1 MLNPLRT
8 PVVFLALTLMLAGWL
23 HAWTIP
29 RHSMWWG
36 RGVSHPDW
44 YKLRQH
50 RPLYRLAC
58 TLTGANGSGR
68 TGWTPGDVH
77 VTGPV
82 VIETTTDVRIVPAEA
97 LGVIIESE
105 TVLAAGYERTDVYCD
120 EFGLLATS
128 AIRKR
133 SIPTVMSV
141 AGLKLLDLE
150 TLHAVLYPELI
161 PFGGVKPRTRWY
173 FSWRAII
180 HDGFTL
186 LALVIWTYSVTGI
199 PRWSIWKRDASEPPA

>member
-1 MLNPLRT
+1 MLKPLRT
-8 PVVFLALTLMLAGWL
+8 PAAFLALTLMLAGWL
-23 HAWTIP
+23 HAWTLP

-36 RGVSHPDW
+36 RGVSHREW

-50 RPLYRLAC
+50 RPLYWLVC
-58 TLTGANGSGR
+58 TLTGTNGSGR
-68 TGWTPGDVH
+68 TGWTPDDVH

-82 VIETTTDVRIVPAEA
+82 IIETTTDVRIVPAEA

-133 SIPTVMSV
+133 SIPTVMPV
-141 AGLKLLDLE
+141 AGLKLLDIE
-150 TLHAVLYPELI
+150 TLHAALYPELI
-161 PFGGVKPRTRWY
+161 PTGGIQPRTRWNY
-173 FSWRAII
+173 SIRAIV
-180 HDGFTL
+180 HDV
-186 LALVIWTYSVTGI
+186 LAFLAVTTWIYSASGI
-199 PRWSIWKRDASEPPA
+199 PRWSVGKHKARQTRV